1 MKLLDKDIREPLFD
15 YLETEFGKV
24 RIFEEK
30 NMGDSR
36 ADIVMVM
43 HNKVAGIEIKS
54 DADSYTRLKSQ
65 VKDYD
70 LFFDY
75 NYLVVG
81 STHAKSACDH
91 VPEHWGIISVEYLE
105 DRVDIYK
112 LRDASKN
119 PNLDM
124 LKKVRL
130 LWRPEIAHIQSV
142 CGLPAYKGKS
152 KDFVRQVIVER
163 IDGDKLNEL
172 ISYELFERD
181 YSTITEEI
189 KAYRQLQNPNK
200 IVRKKKK
207 RYRRR

>member
-1 MKLLDKDIREPLFD
+1 M
-15 YLETEFGKV
+15 
-24 RIFEEK
+24 
-30 NMGDSR
+30 
-36 ADIVMVM
+36 
-43 HNKVAGIEIKS
+43 
-54 DADSYTRLKSQ
+54 
-65 VKDYD
+65 
-70 LFFDY
+70 FFDY

-163 IDGDKLNEL
+163 IKEYAGEEFSLEDFIAHDSFAVGTKSTSVEFDWTFGVDPLWNKGPEGGSVIYMGDHPN
-172 ISYELFERD
+172 
-181 YSTITEEI
+181 I
-189 KAYRQLQNPNK
+189 K
-200 IVRKKKK
+200 
-207 RYRRR
+207 